1 MKISQALNLFAH
13 LVALMGFL
21 GICIT
26 GYVGPISITIFI
38 ASLGLSFI
46 NERFQKQYYLSQKV
60 VTALAFILLV
70 YVFLSVVLFS
80 SEVFNVILSFLIYTQ
95 ALKLLGRKDMRDFIQ
110 IYILSFFHF
119 LAGTILTV
127 DFSYGIAF
135 IAYVSVALWAIMVFS
150 MKKESIEASSK
161 DDPELVT
168 PLFLSSTVIISF
180 GIFMFTALIFVSI
193 PRISTGFLV
202 SSFVKPQALKSGFS
216 DEVKLG
222 QVGEIKLDG
231 SPVMRVKILNKN
243 PESFREYFYWR
254 GIALDYFD
262 GRTWK
267 ISEADYKIYKD
278 NREGVIRVRE
288 ESDKLLY
295 QEIVTEPLDTDILF
309 AVSLPVGFQG
319 VPGGRLEEANDS
331 YILASRVSYRL
342 KYIAYSDL
350 SAPSPKEL
358 TKANENYPISITR
371 RYLQLPVLRD
381 RTRELANQITGLDRT
396 PYDKAVSIRRYLVSN
411 MNYTRTLQKGK
422 SDFPVEDFLFE
433 NKAGHCE
440 YFATAM
446 VVLLREV
453 GIPARIVNGFHG
465 GEWNDYGK
473 FFLIRESNAH
483 SWVEVYFPKHGWV
496 SFDPTPASE
505 SEFAASGGLF
515 LLSSYVDYLRYRW
528 SRYIVDFS
536 QRDQVII
543 FQGIRNNWTWQKS
556 KLESKVDFQLRDLN
570 KRWLVALLFLVLVT
584 WAIYTRSD
592 LKHFFSY
599 QRKKPVERASS
610 MYKKALLLLSKKGF
624 SKSEFATPREF
635 ARIVMKTRGR
645 ELQTFSEFTERY
657 LNLRFG
663 GGYITHELKELENL
677 WERLKKEVKQ

>member
-1 MKISQALNLFAH
+1 MKISQALNLFTH
-13 LVALMGFL
+13 LVALIGFL

-26 GYVGPISITIFI
+26 GYVGPISITIFVV
-38 ASLGLSFI
+38 SLGLSFI
-46 NERFQKQYYLSQKV
+46 NERSQKQYYLSQRI
-60 VTALAFILLV
+60 VTALAFVLLV
-70 YVFLSVVLFS
+70 YVFLSVVLLAS
-80 SEVFNVILSFLIYTQ
+80 DVFNVILSFLIYTQ
-95 ALKLLGRKDMRDFIQ
+95 ALKLLSRKDMRDFIQ

-180 GIFMFTALIFVSI
+180 GIFMFTAVIFVSV
-193 PRISTGFLV
+193 PRISSGFFA
-202 SSFVKPQALKSGFS
+202 SGFVKPQALKSGFS

-231 SPVMRVKILNKN
+231 SPVMRVKILNEN
-243 PESFREYFYWR
+243 PESFHESFYWR

-278 NREGVIRVRE
+278 NGEGMIRVKE
-288 ESDKLLY
+288 ESDNLLY

-309 AVSLPVGFQG
+309 AVSLPIGFHG
-319 VPGGRLEEANDS
+319 VPGGRLQEANDS
-331 YILASRVSYRL
+331 YMLASRVSYRL
-342 KYIAYSDL
+342 KYAASSDL
-350 SAPSPKEL
+350 SAPSPEQL
-358 TKANENYPISITR
+358 TKARVNYPISIAR
-371 RYLQLPVLRD
+371 RYLQLPVLSD
-381 RTRELANQITGLDRT
+381 RIRELANQITSLDRT
-396 PYDKAVSIRRYLVSN
+396 SYDKAASIRRYLVSN

-422 SDFPVEDFLFE
+422 SNFPVDDFLFE

-465 GEWNDYGK
+465 GEWNEYGR

-483 SWVEVYFPKHGWV
+483 SWVEVYFPEYGWV
-496 SFDPTPASE
+496 SFDPTPAGE
-505 SEFAASGGLF
+505 SELSASGSLF
-515 LLSSYVDYLRYRW
+515 FLSSYVDYLRYRW
-528 SRYIVDFS
+528 SRYVVDFS
-536 QRDQVII
+536 QRDQFVL
-543 FQGIRNNWTWQKS
+543 FQGIRSNWTWQKS
-556 KLESKVDFQLRDLN
+556 KLESKVDFQLRDLG
-570 KRWLVALLFLVLVT
+570 KRWLVALLLLVIVT
-584 WAIYTRSD
+584 WGVYTRSD
-592 LKHFFSY
+592 LKCLFGY
-599 QRKKPVERASS
+599 TGKKPEERASS
-610 MYKKALLLLSKKGF
+610 IYKKALLLLAKKGF
-624 SKSEFATPREF
+624 SKSEFLTPREF
-635 ARIVMKTRGR
+635 ARIVTISRGR
-645 ELQTFSEFTERY
+645 ELKTFSEFTEHY

-663 GGYITHELKELENL
+663 GGYMTNELKELEDL
-677 WERLKKEVKQ
+677 WERLKKEDKQ